1 MHWDNAR
8 PPYPGLDVFE
18 EEDAPIYFGRDEA
31 IREMK
36 ETLERLRREWRSE
49 KRAVLVLG
57 ASGSGKSHIPSDLVV
72 DGCPQMSR
80 AAQSL
85 ISRWDLMYGRQTSH
99 EIRPIISMGCNFT
112 TKSDGI

>member
-1 MHWDNAR
+1 MKAGRGQVVSIAGDA
-8 PPYPGLDVFE
+8 GL
-18 EEDAPIYFGRDEA
+18 
-31 IREMK
+31 
-36 ETLERLRREWRSE
+36 
-49 KRAVLVLG
+49 
-57 ASGSGKSHIPSDLVV
+57 GKSHIPSDLVV

-112 TKSDGI
+112 TKSDGIWATQAGFEALHSGLVKHHRCPAGGRDV